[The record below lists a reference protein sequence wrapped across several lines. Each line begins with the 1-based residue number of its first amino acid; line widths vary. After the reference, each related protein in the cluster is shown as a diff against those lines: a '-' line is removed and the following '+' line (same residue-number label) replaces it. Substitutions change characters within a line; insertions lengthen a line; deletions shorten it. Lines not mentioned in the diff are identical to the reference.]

1 MFKKS
6 IWISVFILSFL
17 TACKTPELNK
27 NLRQHVNYLASDA
40 LNGRESGSVFERMST
55 SYIKNEFEKIGL
67 SPGGENGT
75 YYQDFNFLANRSL
88 GENNFL
94 IINSEKLDL
103 EEEYYPLNFSASKEI
118 KGEIVKIENIS
129 QKTESFS
136 NGIFLIEISEI
147 LSNNSLGEWQQNSE
161 LRKLA
166 LEAENEGAIGVIFY
180 TIENS
185 INFDISYFNIKTR
198 AITLPVVYLK
208 NNNFINNKSGLDG
221 HLKVNFNEDR
231 RIGRNVLG
239 FIDNGAESTII
250 IAGHHDG
257 LGNGEGEI
265 RTLSTNKKEVY
276 HGADDGASGISV
288 LIEFAK
294 WVKNYSLD
302 KQNNYLFI
310 SFSCEEKKLLGSIYF
325 TNNPT
330 INLNKVSY
338 MINMDH
344 IGRMNLTDNEIYIYG
359 VGTSPIWK
367 DILNK
372 IQIDGV
378 STIWYDSGLGL
389 TDYTS
394 FYIKNIP
401 VLGFNT
407 EVHEDFHTPLDNPE
421 RINYK
426 GMAVIYDMLIQINNH
441 LKNSD
446 KLEFNS
452 TKSIDPQE
460 ILKYIFRYTDYSFEG
475 KINSPY
481 FQ

>member
-1 MFKKS
+1 MFKKG
-6 IWISVFILSFL
+6 IWISVFVLSVI
-17 TACKTPELNK
+17 TACKTPELDK
-27 NLRQHVNYLASDA
+27 RLKQHVNYLASDA
-40 LNGRESGSVFERMST
+40 LNGRESGSVYEKMAT

-67 SPGGENGT
+67 SPGGENGS
-75 YYQDFNFLANRSL
+75 YYQDFGFLDNRTLS
-88 GENNFL
+88 EKNFL
-94 IINSEKLDL
+94 IINDKKLELEK
-103 EEEYYPLNFSASKEI
+103 EYFPLNFSPNFEI
-118 KGEIVKIENIS
+118 QGAIVRIENILE
-129 QKTESFS
+129 KKELFS
-136 NGIFLIEISEI
+136 NGIYLIEISEI

-166 LEAENEGAIGVIFY
+166 LEAENKGAEGVIFY
-180 TIENS
+180 ADES
-185 INFDISYFNIKTR
+185 ADKFNFSHFNFKTQAIS
-198 AITLPVVYLK
+198 LPVVYLK
-208 NNNFINNKSGLDG
+208 NNNFINNKSDLNV

-325 TNNPT
+325 TNNPS

-338 MINMDH
+338 MVNMDH
-344 IGRMNLTDNEIYIYG
+344 IGRMNSTENEIYIYG
-359 VGTSPIWK
+359 VGTSPVWK

-372 IQIDGV
+372 IQINGV
-378 STIWYDSGLGL
+378 STIWYESGLGL

-407 EVHEDFHTPLDNPE
+407 EVHDDFHTPLDNPE

-452 TKSIDPQE
+452 TKNVDPQE
-460 ILKYIFRYTDYSFEG
+460 VLKYVFRYIDYSFEG